1 MGRKTMSKK
10 NRQNRI
16 RPAKQEKRGAPYS
29 RTVWRERAL
38 QHFHD
43 THEQVGQYPDTR
55 WVSIDE
61 EE

>member
-1 MGRKTMSKK
+1 MSKK